1 MTSRAKTET
10 RPLRRDA
17 QANRDRILAAAKAA
31 FSADGIDVPV
41 EEIARRASVG
51 MGTLYRHF
59 PAKEDLIDAVLEDA
73 FAAFIGAAEQALEE
87 QDAWV
92 GFRGFLE
99 RAFTLHVEN
108 RGLKDIIATRA
119 HGRAH
124 AEAMRTRLR
133 PLLRQLIERAQEQG
147 ALRAD
152 FTTEDM
158 PLVFW
163 TGGRVVEAT
172 AAVAPEFWRRHL
184 GLLLD
189 GLRAEAAT
197 PLPHPPLTRA
207 QLNRVTG
214 SRPS

>member
-1 MTSRAKTET
+1 MATRPKTPA

-17 QANRDRILAAAKAA
+17 QANHDRIVAAARAA
-31 FSADGIDVPV
+31 FAADGIDVPV
-41 EEIARRASVG
+41 EEIARRAGVG

-73 FAAFIGAAEQALEE
+73 FAAFIDAAEQAIGEE
-87 QDAWV
+87 DAWA

-99 RAFTLHVEN
+99 RVFALHVEN

-119 HGRAH
+119 HGRAR
-124 AEAMRTRLR
+124 AEAMRTRMR
-133 PLLRQLIERAQEQG
+133 PLLRRLIERAQEQG

-152 FTTEDM
+152 FRAEDM

-163 TGGRVVEAT
+163 TGGRVIEAT
-172 AAVAPEFWRRHL
+172 AMVAPELWRRYL

-189 GLRAEAAT
+189 GLRVEAAT
-197 PLPHPPLTRA
+197 PLPQPPLTRG
-207 QLNRVTG
+207 QLNRATG
-214 SRPS
+214 RRPG